1 MKKVLKFLRSMRFG
15 ILLLVLIAALSVLGS
30 VIPQNNSASWYV
42 QNYPGSHPWLFRL
55 LLNDIFHSWY
65 FLALLALLCLNL
77 FFCSLARIVSIVRS
91 GKRFTAS
98 AAALPN
104 SRALSTAQR
113 QRLEEHLLA
122 VGCRRE
128 DHDGARVY
136 VKNRIGRYGSF
147 VTHLAI
153 LLTVLFG
160 AAALTLPWFVDMDC
174 MPGESIRLPAKDGGT
189 ALFSLASFRITDENG
204 RLDYTS
210 DLTITLPDGRSSSGS
225 VSVNH
230 PLSFGP
236 YKVYQQQ
243 YGYAASVTVTNLT
256 GGSSDLFLL
265 TDLSLISLN
274 NHDGVWFIRMYP
286 DHILHPDGRIE
297 PVSTGDNSYPHPVYY
312 AQTVEG
318 AEAVEHLFLPGDEVE
333 LGGLRYHFNEP
344 APYPVLRIKH
354 TPHIVNV
361 LLIVSFALMVAGL
374 WILFF
379 MPPVLVKVDDE
390 GYAVGGPKPEG
401 MRLELERLLS
411 TENEEDKR

>member
-42 QNYPGSHPWLFRL
+42 QNYPDSHPWLFRL

-65 FLALLALLCLNL
+65 FLTLIALLCLNL
-77 FFCSLARIVSIVRS
+77 FFCSLTRIVSVVRS

-104 SRALSTAQR
+104 SRALSAAQR

-174 MPGESIRLPAKDGGT
+174 MPGESIRLPEKDGGT

-230 PLSFGP
+230 PLSCGP

-243 YGYAASVTVTNLT
+243 YGYAASVTVTNLA
-256 GGSSDLFLL
+256 GGGSDLFLL

-318 AEAVEHLFLPGDEVE
+318 AEAVERLFLPGDEVE

-401 MRLELERLLS
+401 MRLDLERVLS
-411 TENEEDKR
+411 TENKEDKR